1 VSCPIKTTCI
11 NTLITLFLLG
21 LLSHAVLAQPE
32 IQRKIDSLYRI
43 FPTVEDD
50 SSKIRVNNFLSYYYE
65 NLDIPSNIDSSIAT
79 IERALVLMR
88 KPENKEI
95 FNYGFFQAAHL
106 YSKINDYEKSL
117 NTLIEYLELSQSIN
131 NYNWEGHA
139 LVKLCSLFSNLKDE
153 ENAQKYAQM
162 LEAVY
167 PKMDK
172 ESRKYDV
179 MNQLGTYYKNIGENE
194 LALSK
199 HFQAMDIALSQ
210 KNKKTTSFS
219 YNNIGLVYKNLKE
232 YDKAL
237 EYYVKSLKIKEELN
251 NTKGIAGSY
260 INIASVYNLQKDH
273 EKAIQFALTG
283 LEYADEAKASL
294 FKLSGLENLFQSY
307 VELKKYKEA
316 TEIAIQLLKLK
327 DEIYNA
333 NITEQTQK
341 LEKQYETEKKKQE
354 LVLLKKDAEL
364 KAIEIDQQQNS
375 IKNQQ
380 RLILFFTIGFFIF
393 VVLLF
398 FLFRT
403 VRQKQKANTLLSEN
417 VEVINEQKSKVEM
430 QKQVVEEKNN
440 EILASIKYAK
450 RIQTAILPQ
459 KKLIDSYFSDYFI
472 FYKPKD
478 IVAGDFYWFE
488 KVNNT
493 YYVAAADCTGHGVPG
508 AMVSVVCNNGLNKS
522 LKEHNLRQPKEI
534 LDKTREVVISQ
545 FEKSDENVQ
554 DGMDISLISI
564 KEEPQD
570 KFRISFSGANNSLWV
585 LRKFAAEIEEVKGD
599 KQPIGKYRNMQA
611 FEQHDLQL
619 NQGDLI
625 FLFTDGFVDQFGGL
639 TSEARANG
647 GKKYKSSRL
656 KDTLIKLRNESCAD
670 QAQNLEKEFSVWK
683 GELDQIDDVCV
694 IGIRL

>member
-1 VSCPIKTTCI
+1 M
-11 NTLITLFLLG
+11 
-21 LLSHAVLAQPE
+21 E
-32 IQRKIDSLYRI
+32 
-43 FPTVEDD
+43 
-50 SSKIRVNNFLSYYYE
+50 
-65 NLDIPSNIDSSIAT
+65 
-79 IERALVLMR
+79 
-88 KPENKEI
+88 
-95 FNYGFFQAAHL
+95 
-106 YSKINDYEKSL
+106 
-117 NTLIEYLELSQSIN
+117 
-131 NYNWEGHA
+131 
-139 LVKLCSLFSNLKDE
+139 
-153 ENAQKYAQM
+153 
-162 LEAVY
+162 
-167 PKMDK
+167 
-172 ESRKYDV
+172 
-179 MNQLGTYYKNIGENE
+179 
-194 LALSK
+194 
-199 HFQAMDIALSQ
+199 
-210 KNKKTTSFS
+210 
-219 YNNIGLVYKNLKE
+219 
-232 YDKAL
+232 
-237 EYYVKSLKIKEELN
+237 
-251 NTKGIAGSY
+251 
-260 INIASVYNLQKDH
+260 
-273 EKAIQFALTG
+273 
-283 LEYADEAKASL
+283 
-294 FKLSGLENLFQSY
+294 
-307 VELKKYKEA
+307 
-316 TEIAIQLLKLK
+316 LK

-380 RLILFFTIGFFIF
+380 RLILIFTIGLLIF

-417 VEVINEQKSKVEM
+417 VEVINEQKNKVEM

-488 KVNNT
+488 MVNNT

-554 DGMDISLISI
+554 DGMDISLVSI
-564 KEEPQD
+564 AEKANG
-570 KFRISFSGANNSLWV
+570 KFNVSFSGANNSLWV
-585 LRKFAAEIEEVKGD
+585 LKKYAADIEEWKGD
-599 KQPIGKYRNMQA
+599 KQPIGKYMNMKA
-611 FEQHDLQL
+611 FNQSDLQL
-619 NQGDLI
+619 DKGDLL
-625 FLFTDGFVDQFGGL
+625 FLFTDGLVDQFGGA
-639 TSEARANG
+639 TPEARENG

-656 KDTLIKLRNESCAD
+656 KRILTDMRNKSCSD
-670 QAQNLEKEFSVWK
+670 QAVALEKEFYAWK

>member
-1 VSCPIKTTCI
+1 MSSPIKTTCI

-21 LLSHAVLAQPE
+21 FLSHAVLAQPE
-32 IQRKIDSLYRI
+32 IQRKIDRLYRI
-43 FPTVEDD
+43 FPTVKDD

-95 FNYGFFQAAHL
+95 FNYGFFQAARL

-237 EYYVKSLKIKEELN
+237 EYYVKFLKIKEELN

-273 EKAIQFALTG
+273 EKAIQFALSG
-283 LEYADEAKASL
+283 LEFADEAKASL
-294 FKLSGLENLFQSY
+294 FKL
-307 VELKKYKEA
+307 
-316 TEIAIQLLKLK
+316 
-327 DEIYNA
+327 
-333 NITEQTQK
+333 
-341 LEKQYETEKKKQE
+341 
-354 LVLLKKDAEL
+354 
-364 KAIEIDQQQNS
+364 
-375 IKNQQ
+375 
-380 RLILFFTIGFFIF
+380 
-393 VVLLF
+393 
-398 FLFRT
+398 
-403 VRQKQKANTLLSEN
+403 
-417 VEVINEQKSKVEM
+417 
-430 QKQVVEEKNN
+430 
-440 EILASIKYAK
+440 
-450 RIQTAILPQ
+450 
-459 KKLIDSYFSDYFI
+459 
-472 FYKPKD
+472 
-478 IVAGDFYWFE
+478 
-488 KVNNT
+488 
-493 YYVAAADCTGHGVPG
+493 
-508 AMVSVVCNNGLNKS
+508 
-522 LKEHNLRQPKEI
+522 
-534 LDKTREVVISQ
+534 
-545 FEKSDENVQ
+545 
-554 DGMDISLISI
+554 
-564 KEEPQD
+564 
-570 KFRISFSGANNSLWV
+570 
-585 LRKFAAEIEEVKGD
+585 
-599 KQPIGKYRNMQA
+599 
-611 FEQHDLQL
+611 
-619 NQGDLI
+619 
-625 FLFTDGFVDQFGGL
+625 
-639 TSEARANG
+639 
-647 GKKYKSSRL
+647 
-656 KDTLIKLRNESCAD
+656 
-670 QAQNLEKEFSVWK
+670 
-683 GELDQIDDVCV
+683 
-694 IGIRL
+694 